1 MEGCAGGRVGRWI
14 VLEWMGAVEDSPVS
28 SVNPIK
34 CDSSSTSSDKRI
46 LLIKPSSLGDIV
58 HTLPVV
64 SAIKAQWPG
73 SHMTWLVKRQWAGLV
88 ERVEGIDRVWSVDP
102 TVRSW
107 ITQGLA
113 LRAERFDLAIDLQG
127 LFRSGILARL
137 SGAPM
142 RIGFANGREGSPWF
156 YTHRVSVPD
165 SDIHAVDRYL
175 LLAGALGAS
184 LPRQPRFAFR
194 LLDEDLMVVR
204 ALFQRHDRSIDKPWV
219 AMNVGARWLTKRWP
233 LASFAAVADQLYES
247 HRAPVVI
254 IGSADDRLNADRL
267 QSLMKCPCIN
277 LSGEVP
283 LRCLAAL
290 LSKATVMITNDSGPM
305 HIAAACGVP
314 VVAMFGPTSAT
325 RTGPYGAGHHV
336 LTSQVSCSPCFSR
349 VCRHDP
355 EMECLKRITP
365 ARVADV
371 VQPVLAAH
379 GTSR

>member
-1 MEGCAGGRVGRWI
+1 MDSVEGP
-14 VLEWMGAVEDSPVS
+14 PVS
-28 SVNPIK
+28 SVTPI
-34 CDSSSTSSDKRI
+34 DGGSSSVPSNKRI

-88 ERVEGIDRVWSVDP
+88 ERVEGIDRVWLVDP
-102 TVRSW
+102 TVASW
-107 ITQGLA
+107 VMQGQA
-113 LRAERFDLAIDLQG
+113 LRAEQFDLAIDLQG
-127 LFRSGILARL
+127 LFRSGVLARL

-175 LLAGALGAS
+175 LLAAALGIS

-194 LLDEDLMVVR
+194 MLDEDLTAVR
-204 ALFQRHDRSIDKPWV
+204 ELFQHHGCSIDKPWV
-219 AMNVGARWLTKRWP
+219 AMSVGARWLTKRWP
-233 LASFAAVADQLYES
+233 LTSFAAVADHLYES

-254 IGSADDRLNADRL
+254 IGGADDQLDADRL
-267 QSLMKCPCIN
+267 QSLMKRPCIN

-283 LRCLAAL
+283 LRCLPAL

-325 RTGPYGAGHHV
+325 RTGPYGPGHHV
-336 LTSQVSCSPCFSR
+336 LTGQISCSPCFSR

-355 EMECLKRITP
+355 EMECLTRITP
-365 ARVADV
+365 AHVTDV
-371 VQPVLAAH
+371 VRPLLATH
-379 GTSR
+379 VTCQ

>member
-1 MEGCAGGRVGRWI
+1 MQVGWVGRWT
-14 VLEWMGAVEDSPVS
+14 VPSWMGTVEGSPVS
-28 SVNPIK
+28 SVNLIK
-34 CDSSSTSSDKRI
+34 GGSSSASSDKRI

-73 SHMTWLVKRQWAGLV
+73 SHLTWLVKRQWAGLV
-88 ERVEGIDRVWSVDP
+88 ERVEGIDHVWSVDP
-102 TVRSW
+102 TARSW

-165 SDIHAVDRYL
+165 SNIHAVDRYL
-175 LLAGALGAS
+175 LLAAALGIS
-184 LPRQPRFAFR
+184 LPGKARFAFR
-194 LLDEDLMVVR
+194 LLDEDLTAVR
-204 ALFQRHDRSIDKPWV
+204 ELFQRHDYSIDKPWV

-233 LASFAAVADQLYES
+233 LTSFAAVADQLYES
-247 HRAPVVI
+247 YRAPVVI
-254 IGSADDRLNADRL
+254 IGSADDRLDVDRV
-267 QSLMKCPCIN
+267 QSLMTRPCMN

-283 LRCLAAL
+283 LRCLPAL

-325 RTGPYGAGHHV
+325 RTGPYGTGHHV
-336 LTSQVSCSPCFSR
+336 LTTQVSCSPCFSR

-355 EMECLKRITP
+355 EMECLTRITP
-365 ARVADV
+365 AHVTDV
-371 VQPVLAAH
+371 VRPLLAAH
-379 GTSR
+379 VTCQ